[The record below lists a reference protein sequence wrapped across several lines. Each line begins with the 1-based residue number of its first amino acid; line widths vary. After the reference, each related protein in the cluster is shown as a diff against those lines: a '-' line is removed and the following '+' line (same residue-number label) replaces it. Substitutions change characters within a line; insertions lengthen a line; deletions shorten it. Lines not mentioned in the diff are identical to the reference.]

1 MGSVTVG
8 DRSSFT
14 GIMIVTPRHTAPN
27 LDDTWRGFKDL
38 PLVFATAMMC
48 GFIEQTCIEALYRA
62 LVVMDELWKRVL
74 KKAECCVTPR
84 FSSAC

>member
-48 GFIEQTCIEALYRA
+48 GFIEQTCIEAFVQSSGRDGR
-62 LVVMDELWKRVL
+62 VVEASVEKGGVL
-74 KKAECCVTPR
+74 RDA
-84 FSSAC
+84 